1 MKLSGGAALRVS
13 AFGDRLDDLGGE
25 SIEGAGLP
33 RGDHAL
39 VDDDWGIFPFC
50 AGVDHVVGGENRHAF
65 AGTKRMRCQARRRTI
80 SPPAPSRRGKVEAR
94 RLSLGPSRPRAMNN
108 RAQALFRL
116 DARRSSWPRSRPMRG
131 ASSWN
136 SMRRPG

>member
-1 MKLSGGAALRVS
+1 MKLSGGAALPVS

-39 VDDDWGIFPFC
+39 VDDDWGIFPFG

-80 SPPAPSRRGKVEAR
+80 SPPPRLLGGVRWRLGAFLSDHRVLAR
-94 RLSLGPSRPRAMNN
+94 
-108 RAQALFRL
+108 
-116 DARRSSWPRSRPMRG
+116 
-131 ASSWN
+131 
-136 SMRRPG
+136 